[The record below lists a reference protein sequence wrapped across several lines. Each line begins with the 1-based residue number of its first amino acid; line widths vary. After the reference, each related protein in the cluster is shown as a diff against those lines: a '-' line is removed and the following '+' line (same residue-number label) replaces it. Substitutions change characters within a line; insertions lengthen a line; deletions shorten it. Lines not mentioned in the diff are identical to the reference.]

1 MLPEPLLCQTLPVAQ
16 DRPPNPPCVTW
27 ADQTPQSP
35 LLGQLHL
42 PDSSAFGVCRV
53 ALTSPA
59 PRASPP
65 GEKAGPQACPP
76 CCPALGKHGF
86 CLLHLKSC
94 ASLPG
99 MCVTLTLP
107 LWCHLL
113 QGVPAAG
120 DCVFQDSGTS
130 SFPPP
135 SGLPPAVTRHRHD

>member
-59 PRASPP
+59 PRASPL
-65 GEKAGPQACPP
+65 GRRLALRRARHAALHWESTDLSSAPQKLC
-76 CCPALGKHGF
+76 
-86 CLLHLKSC
+86 
-94 ASLPG
+94 
-99 MCVTLTLP
+99 
-107 LWCHLL
+107 
-113 QGVPAAG
+113 
-120 DCVFQDSGTS
+120 
-130 SFPPP
+130 FPPWHVCHADTAP
-135 SGLPPAVTRHRHD
+135 LVPFAPGGPCSWGLCFPGFRYLFFPTTIWAASRSHQAQT

>member
-42 PDSSAFGVCRV
+42 PDSSAFGVCRA
-53 ALTSPA
+53 ALTPRHHEHRPWGEGRPSGMPA
-59 PRASPP
+59 MLPFA
-65 GEKAGPQACPP
+65 GKARI
-76 CCPALGKHGF
+76 

-113 QGVPAAG
+113 QGVPPAG
-120 DCVFQDSGTS
+120 DCVFQDSGSS